1 MIIGLIIFCIVLL
14 VYSAIVGTV
23 LLKHLKNNKNMEN
36 QTEKNEEQ
44 TLPVEPTDTT
54 GVSQTVEDSPKNNM
68 VDGPLRFVIEI
79 PKKIDNGEDAPP
91 LLMDLKDSSQT
102 TSTLLSVF
110 DGMGGAGSEKVTL
123 HDGSEKTNAYIGSR
137 ATRQLV
143 EQFFSA
149 TIETEIPIE
158 QQLKTTI
165 QNGLKEKNRE
175 LEAFGSSTRSKL
187 VSTLHKKL
195 PTTMALLWYR
205 YTPGHDLLQL
215 TTLWAGDSRC
225 YALSPQKGL
234 LQLTKDDNGT
244 DDAMLALMQSPQMTN
259 SISASHEFKIN
270 RRDYEMGM
278 PCMLFAASDG
288 VFDYLPS
295 PLLVEYNILN
305 TLQLSSSVAEWRN
318 RLQVILD
325 VWKQDDVSMALDLP
339 GFKDFD
345 EVKRAFS
352 PRYELLKTNY
362 KDVVE
367 KADECTQVLLQKKKM
382 QEEIV
387 KYKEQK
393 QTIDVG
399 IQTIE
404 TEIVILS
411 QKMEV
416 IKKLI
421 NDYKQQ
427 IAQLEAR
434 LRSEESNN
442 YSCKKE
448 MEEKASAKGAKED
461 ERIPWDKKIA
471 ELEQSIRDLNYDQL
485 LNDLRQKAVLLWKE
499 TGYKSSYEEMLLLEQ
514 IDMNN

>member
-1 MIIGLIIFCIVLL
+1 
-14 VYSAIVGTV
+14 
-23 LLKHLKNNKNMEN
+23 
-36 QTEKNEEQ
+36 
-44 TLPVEPTDTT
+44 
-54 GVSQTVEDSPKNNM
+54 
-68 VDGPLRFVIEI
+68 
-79 PKKIDNGEDAPP
+79 
-91 LLMDLKDSSQT
+91 
-102 TSTLLSVF
+102 
-110 DGMGGAGSEKVTL
+110 
-123 HDGSEKTNAYIGSR
+123 
-137 ATRQLV
+137 
-143 EQFFSA
+143 
-149 TIETEIPIE
+149 
-158 QQLKTTI
+158 
-165 QNGLKEKNRE
+165 
-175 LEAFGSSTRSKL
+175 
-187 VSTLHKKL
+187 
-195 PTTMALLWYR
+195 MALLWYR

-434 LRSEESNN
+434 GRE
-442 YSCKKE
+442 
-448 MEEKASAKGAKED
+448 
-461 ERIPWDKKIA
+461 
-471 ELEQSIRDLNYDQL
+471 
-485 LNDLRQKAVLLWKE
+485 
-499 TGYKSSYEEMLLLEQ
+499 
-514 IDMNN
+514 